1 MRNKDYRELQ
11 ISSSL
16 LVFIFLTIIVLGII
30 IFLLGVS
37 IGKKQTSIA
46 ENTSFGSTDQ
56 IERVIEDKPVQLG
69 EPKDVISEEIASYKK
84 IKEEKEE
91 PSPPPSSSSQVVE
104 KNLFYIQIGAYKN
117 KQGAE
122 DHSGKLKN
130 QGFASR
136 VYNPSPTDSRQL
148 YKIKVGG
155 FKTREQAEKVLE
167 RIAST
172 EKKSVSDY
180 FIIKQ

>member
-16 LVFIFLTIIVLGII
+16 LVFIFLAIIVLGII

-37 IGKKQTSIA
+37 VGKKQTFIA
-46 ENTSFGSTDQ
+46 ESTSFGSANQ
-56 IERVIEDKPVQLG
+56 IERVIKDKPVQLE
-69 EPKDVISEEIASYKK
+69 EPKDVISEEIASHEK
-84 IKEEKEE
+84 IKEEKEK
-91 PSPPPSSSSQVVE
+91 PSPPPSSRVVE

-117 KQGAE
+117 KQGA
-122 DHSGKLKN
+122 DTHSEKLKN
-130 QGFASR
+130 QGFACR

-155 FKTREQAEKVLE
+155 FKTRELAEKALE

-172 EKKSVSDY
+172 EKKSVTDY

>member
-1 MRNKDYRELQ
+1 MKNKDYRELQ

-37 IGKKQTSIA
+37 VGKKQTFIA
-46 ENTSFGSTDQ
+46 ESTSFGSSDQ
-56 IERVIEDKPVQLG
+56 IERVIEDKPVQL
-69 EPKDVISEEIASYKK
+69 EKPKDVISEEIASHEK
-84 IKEEKEE
+84 IKEEKEKP
-91 PSPPPSSSSQVVE
+91 PSPPSSQVVE
-104 KNLFYIQIGAYKN
+104 KNLFYIQVGAYKN

-148 YKIKVGG
+148 YRIKVGG
-155 FKTREQAEKVLE
+155 FKTREQAEKALE
-167 RIAST
+167 RIANI
-172 EKKSVSDY
+172 EKKRVGDY

>member
-1 MRNKDYRELQ
+1 MKNKDYRELQ

-37 IGKKQTSIA
+37 VGKKQTFIA
-46 ENTSFGSTDQ
+46 ESTSFGSSDQ
-56 IERVIEDKPVQLG
+56 IERVIEDKPVQL
-69 EPKDVISEEIASYKK
+69 EKPKDVISEEIASHEK
-84 IKEEKEE
+84 IKEEKEKP
-91 PSPPPSSSSQVVE
+91 PSPPSSQVVE
-104 KNLFYIQIGAYKN
+104 KNLFYIQVGAYKN

-148 YKIKVGG
+148 YRIKVGG
-155 FKTREQAEKVLE
+155 FKTREQAEKALA
-167 RIAST
+167 RIANI
-172 EKKSVSDY
+172 EKKRVGDY

>member
-1 MRNKDYRELQ
+1 MKNKDYRELQ

-37 IGKKQTSIA
+37 VGKKQTFIA
-46 ENTSFGSTDQ
+46 ESTSFGSSDQ
-56 IERVIEDKPVQLG
+56 IERVIEDKPVQL
-69 EPKDVISEEIASYKK
+69 EKPKDVISEEIASHEK
-84 IKEEKEE
+84 IKEEKEKL
-91 PSPPPSSSSQVVE
+91 PSPPSSQVVE
-104 KNLFYIQIGAYKN
+104 KNLFYIQVGAYKN

-148 YKIKVGG
+148 YRIKVGG
-155 FKTREQAEKVLE
+155 FKTREQAEKALA
-167 RIAST
+167 RIANI
-172 EKKSVSDY
+172 EKKRVGDY

>member
-1 MRNKDYRELQ
+1 MKNKDYRELQ

-16 LVFIFLTIIVLGII
+16 LVFIFLAIIVLGII

-37 IGKKQTSIA
+37 VGKKQTFIA
-46 ENTSFGSTDQ
+46 ESTSFGSTDQ
-56 IERVIEDKPVQLG
+56 IERVIEDKPVQL
-69 EPKDVISEEIASYKK
+69 EKPKDVISEEIASHEK
-84 IKEEKEE
+84 IEEEKEKL
-91 PSPPPSSSSQVVE
+91 PPPPSSQVVE
-104 KNLFYIQIGAYKN
+104 KNLFYIQVGAYKN

-122 DHSGKLKN
+122 DHSGKLKK
-130 QGFASR
+130 QGFTSR
-136 VYNPSPTDSRQL
+136 VYTPSPTDSRQL

-172 EKKSVSDY
+172 EKKSASDY